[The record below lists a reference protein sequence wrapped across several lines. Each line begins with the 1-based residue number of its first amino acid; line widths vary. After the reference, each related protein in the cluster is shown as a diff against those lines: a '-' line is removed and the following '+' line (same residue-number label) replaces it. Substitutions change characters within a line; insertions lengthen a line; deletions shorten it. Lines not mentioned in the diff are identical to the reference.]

1 MMGKRYIK
9 LYEQITSWEW
19 FRYPNTLCLFIYLLL
34 KANYCDLEYH
44 GRIVKRGQLVT
55 SLPKISTDTSL
66 SIQQTRTSMNHLIS
80 TGEITDES
88 SPQGR
93 VITIVNY
100 DKYQTSTDK
109 ATDKEPKINRQIN
122 RQSTDDLTASIE
134 YIKRIELNKK
144 NKKTPSVFIK
154 PTVDEVEEYCHER
167 QNHVNPVRFVDY
179 YDSCGWTVGKGKPMK
194 DWRAAVRTWEKS
206 EQTERDYEYDNSMRG
221 LPV

>member
-19 FRYPNTLCLFIYLLL
+19 FQYPNTLALFIYLLL
-34 KANYCDLEYH
+34 KANYCDRDFQGKMIH
-44 GRIVKRGQLVT
+44 RGQIVT
-55 SLPKISTDTSL
+55 SLPKLATGTGLTIR
-66 SIQQTRTSMNHLIS
+66 QTRTALSHLIS
-80 TGEITDES
+80 TGEVTDES
-88 SPQGR
+88 SNQNR
-93 VITIVNY
+93 IITVVNY
-100 DKYQTSTDK
+100 DRYQN
-109 ATDKEPKINRQIN
+109 ATDESTGKRQAN
-122 RQSTDDLTASIE
+122 DRQNDRQTTDESTPSIE

-206 EQTERDYEYDNSMRG
+206 EQTERDYLRDSSMTG